1 MSHLRGHGV
10 RVATPVVAGPRLTAP
25 PAPSG
30 GTREHGNGP
39 VKLDLWEHAACRG
52 QGNQYGNVWMYPDLH
67 PRWVVKAAASLCQ
80 TCPVIDL
87 CRAEGFRFGISAGV
101 VRYSE
106 RANRFEP
113 QPVGVPAEKECRCG
127 TWFRGSKAHCSQRCL
142 DATTAERVARRERFA
157 ALSTKPILEL
167 LEPLARTTS
176 VAELCGVSTR
186 TVFRWRAGATVSLLQ
201 AERIARRLGVD
212 VESLWPETAHVEPL
226 TANVRD
232 IRTAHSCS
240 TRVTHNINEAD
251 DATTTSRPRPLT
263 DLTGG
268 PLMSIVDTS
277 RHSRRIDP
285 PDAK

>member
-1 MSHLRGHGV
+1 M
-10 RVATPVVAGPRLTAP
+10 
-25 PAPSG
+25 
-30 GTREHGNGP
+30 
-39 VKLDLWEHAACRG
+39 KLDLWEHALCRG
-52 QGNQYGNVWMYPDLH
+52 QGNVFGNVWMYPDLH

-157 ALSTKPILEL
+157 ALSTRPILVL

-201 AERIARRLGVD
+201 AERIARRLGFD
-212 VESLWPETAHVEPL
+212 VTDVWPETAHVEPL
-226 TANVRD
+226 TANKRSGMLYLAAQNGEK
-232 IRTAHSCS
+232 TASAGNAAASSEGHPDS
-240 TRVTHNINEAD
+240 
-251 DATTTSRPRPLT
+251 
-263 DLTGG
+263 TGG
-268 PLMSIVDTS
+268 PLVK
-277 RHSRRIDP
+277 RLPDP
-285 PDAK
+285 SAPVKTRGR